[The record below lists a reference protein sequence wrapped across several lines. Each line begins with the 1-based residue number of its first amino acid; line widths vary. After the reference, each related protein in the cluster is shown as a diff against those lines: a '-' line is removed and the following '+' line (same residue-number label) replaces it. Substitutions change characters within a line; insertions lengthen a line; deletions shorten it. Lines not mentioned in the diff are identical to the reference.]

1 VRHQLLSTAPA
12 LPPPQGAK
20 VVQYWRC
27 QHEVFAQFG
36 ECARWDGL
44 SEKLMRYE
52 DDGCTVVEEVVEAFQ
67 RRHDK
72 LRERRSLPPVSP
84 RPGLAWRG
92 VLVGSDLAVLGAR
105 RVVPGL
111 PSLL

>member
-1 VRHQLLSTAPA
+1 
-12 LPPPQGAK
+12 

-44 SEKLMRYE
+44 SEKLTRYE
-52 DDGCTVVEEVVEAFQ
+52 DDGCTLVAEVVESFQ

-72 LRERRSLPPVSP
+72 LRERRSAPQVRGWP
-84 RPGLAWRG
+84 RRCSDGIDMSLTGLT
-92 VLVGSDLAVLGAR
+92 VHLVQHL
-105 RVVPGL
+105 RV
-111 PSLL
+111 